1 MKKTNNVTLADAAYF
16 AGLFDGEGS
25 VYFKRMNQI
34 KHKRPGK
41 PVHKV
46 WIVRMEIAM
55 TDRDTIK
62 WCHDTFNCGHWGER
76 KVKPGYKRQWRW
88 RVAHR
93 DALYVCKLIWPYS
106 QVKLHKIEQ
115 IIDHY
120 EPRAQ
125 ELGDNVVARESARES
140 RKFNW
145 NLHGS

>member
-1 MKKTNNVTLADAAYF
+1 MEISIADAAYA

-25 VYFKRMNQI
+25 VYFKKMKQI

-41 PVHKV
+41 PVHNV
-46 WIVRMEIAM
+46 WVVRMEIAM
-55 TDRDTIK
+55 TDKETIK
-62 WCHDTFNCGHWGER
+62 WCHDLFECGAFGER

-93 DALYVCKLIWPYS
+93 DALYVAKIIWPYA

-120 EPRAQ
+120 EPDIQ
-125 ELGDNVVARESARES
+125 ELGDNVVELDTY
-140 RKFNW
+140 RK
-145 NLHGS
+145 

>member
-1 MKKTNNVTLADAAYF
+1 
-16 AGLFDGEGS
+16 
-25 VYFKRMNQI
+25 
-34 KHKRPGK
+34 
-41 PVHKV
+41 
-46 WIVRMEIAM
+46 M
-55 TDRDTIK
+55 TDKETIK
-62 WCHDTFNCGHWGER
+62 WCYDTFNCGHWGER

-125 ELGDNVVARESARES
+125 ELGDNVVDLESERES

>member
-1 MKKTNNVTLADAAYF
+1 MHINDAAYV

-25 VYFKRMNQI
+25 VYIKRMDQM

-46 WIVRMEIAM
+46 WVIRMEMAI
-55 TDRDTIK
+55 TDKDTIQ
-62 WCHDTFNCGHWGER
+62 WCHELFGCGHFGER
-76 KVKPGYKRQWRW
+76 KVKKGYKRQWRW

-93 DALYVCKLIWPYS
+93 DALYVAKILWPHAKT
-106 QVKLHKIEQ
+106 KLHKIEQ

-125 ELGDNVVARESARES
+125 ELGDNVVDLETERQVR
-140 RKFNW
+140 RFNW
-145 NLHGS
+145 DIHGS

>member
-1 MKKTNNVTLADAAYF
+1 MEISEAAYV

-25 VYFKRMNQI
+25 GYIKRMDQI

-46 WIVRMEIAM
+46 WVIRMEMAM
-55 TDRDTIK
+55 TDKEVIE
-62 WCHDTFNCGHWGER
+62 WCHELFGCGSFGER

-88 RVAHR
+88 CCGYR
-93 DALYVCKLIWPYS
+93 DALIFAKLLWPYA
-106 QVKLHKIEQ
+106 QVKLHKLEQ

-125 ELGDNVVARESARES
+125 ELGDNVVDLEDYRNEKR
-140 RKFNW
+140 
-145 NLHGS
+145 

>member
-1 MKKTNNVTLADAAYF
+1 MGISITDAAYV

-25 VYFKRMNQI
+25 VYIKRMDQI

-46 WIVRMEIAM
+46 WVIRMEMAM
-55 TDRDTIK
+55 TDKAVVK
-62 WCHDTFNCGHWGER
+62 WCHELFGCGAFGER
-76 KVKPGYKRQWRW
+76 KVKKGYKRQWRW
-88 RVAHR
+88 RVSHR
-93 DALYVCKLIWPYS
+93 DALYVAKILWPHT

-125 ELGDNVVARESARES
+125 ELGDNIVDLAIEREV

-145 NLHGS
+145 DVHGS

>member
-1 MKKTNNVTLADAAYF
+1 MEISITDAAYV

-25 VYFKRMNQI
+25 VYIKRMNQI

-46 WIVRMEIAM
+46 WVIRMEMAM
-55 TDRDTIK
+55 TDKAVVK
-62 WCHDTFNCGHWGER
+62 WCHELFECGAFGER
-76 KVKPGYKRQWRW
+76 KVKKGYKRQWRW
-88 RVAHR
+88 RVSHR
-93 DALYVCKLIWPYS
+93 DALYVAKILWPHT

-125 ELGDNVVARESARES
+125 ELGDNIVDLAIEREV

-145 NLHGS
+145 DVHGS

>member
-1 MKKTNNVTLADAAYF
+1 
-16 AGLFDGEGS
+16 
-25 VYFKRMNQI
+25 MNQI

-125 ELGDNVVARESARES
+125 ELGDNVVDLESERES

>member
-1 MKKTNNVTLADAAYF
+1 MHINDAAYV

-25 VYFKRMNQI
+25 VYIKRMDQM

-46 WIVRMEIAM
+46 WVIRMEIAM
-55 TDRDTIK
+55 TDKDTIQ
-62 WCHDTFNCGHWGER
+62 WCHELFGCGHFGER
-76 KVKPGYKRQWRW
+76 KVKKGYKRQWRW

-93 DALYVCKLIWPYS
+93 DALYVAKILWPHAKT
-106 QVKLHKIEQ
+106 KLHKIEQ

-125 ELGDNVVARESARES
+125 ELGDNVVDLETERQVR
-140 RKFNW
+140 RFNW
-145 NLHGS
+145 DIHGS

>member
-1 MKKTNNVTLADAAYF
+1 MNVSDAAYV

-25 VYFKRMNQI
+25 VYIKRMDQM

-46 WIVRMEIAM
+46 WVIRMEMAM
-55 TDRDTIK
+55 TDKEVIQ
-62 WCHDTFNCGHWGER
+62 WCHELFGCGHFGER

-88 RVAHR
+88 RVSPR
-93 DALYVCKLIWPYS
+93 DAFYVAKILWPYA

-125 ELGDNVVARESARES
+125 ELGDNVVDLETERQVR
-140 RKFNW
+140 RFNW
-145 NLHGS
+145 DIHGS

>member
-1 MKKTNNVTLADAAYF
+1 MEISITDAAYV

-25 VYFKRMNQI
+25 VYIKRMDQI

-46 WIVRMEIAM
+46 WVIRMEMAM
-55 TDRDTIK
+55 TDKAVVK
-62 WCHDTFNCGHWGER
+62 WCHELFGCGAFGER
-76 KVKPGYKRQWRW
+76 KVKKGYKRQWRW
-88 RVAHR
+88 RVSHR
-93 DALYVCKLIWPYS
+93 DALYVAKILWPHT

-125 ELGDNVVARESARES
+125 KLGDNIVDLAIEREV

-145 NLHGS
+145 DVHGS